1 MSERRSRFWLWV
13 CIIVLSSL
21 LIHDVL
27 VHSYAINDLQRRVGQ
42 LQESSKR

>member
-27 VHSYAINDLQRRVGQ
+27 VHSYAINDLQRRVGTLEQ
-42 LQESSKR
+42 VNKR